1 MWSLLKYLPEI
12 FKQARAR
19 GYDVEMPINI
29 FKAELKRT
37 TGVMTDRTIGNWMK
51 YLVELGYIKTK
62 GTGIIEL
69 VADINHPYIFY
80 SDGTPDISE
89 ERRAEVKAELEAI
102 KAAKPM
108 KELK

>member
-12 FKQARAR
+12 FKQARSR
-19 GYDVEMPINI
+19 GYEYEMPINI

-37 TGVMTDRTIGNWMK
+37 TGVMTDRTVGNWMK

-69 VADINHPYIFY
+69 CADLNKPYAFY

-89 ERRAEVKAELEAI
+89 ERKAEVKAEIEAI
-102 KAAKPM
+102 KQAKQI